1 MVGLTGEIARVAHCS
16 VVLALG
22 ASKLES
28 EPDAGGEAGGAHVPH
43 RAHLAGAREEDLG
56 PLVQPQAP
64 LGAARAGGAAPAA
77 TQGRLRPVRRG
88 ESGKTPQCK
97 SRTAQRGTLVSAAGS
112 TVQSQKRI
120 LDGRDLIFFFF

>member
-88 ESGKTPQCK
+88 ESEK
-97 SRTAQRGTLVSAAGS
+97 LLSAKAARHRVAHSCPLPGPRFS
-112 TVQSQKRI
+112 HKRES
-120 LDGRDLIFFFF
+120 FMAVT